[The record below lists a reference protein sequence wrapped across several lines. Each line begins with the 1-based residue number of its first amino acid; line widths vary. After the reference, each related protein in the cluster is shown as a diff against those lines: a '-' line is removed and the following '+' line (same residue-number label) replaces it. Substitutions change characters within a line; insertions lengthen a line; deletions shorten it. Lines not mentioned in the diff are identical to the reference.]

1 MYSGRKVDH
10 IVGQPFFIYQNL
22 EVIIMKTYLVLSN
35 GSIYQGYSKLKPTTT
50 AGEVVFSTGMTGYQE
65 TITDPSYYGQIMV
78 FTYPLIGN
86 YGINFE
92 DNEKDTPCVSGI
104 IAYDIAEHP
113 SNYRS
118 KMSLYQY
125 AEKFNI
131 PMIEGIDTRELTK
144 ELRHDGC
151 IKGVIT
157 DNPNDEAV
165 QNLLNKPVSFAN
177 HATKETTHIKG
188 DDLKVAVID
197 YGIKNSIVSEL
208 VNFNADVHI
217 FPADVSAQEIED
229 INPDGI
235 VLSNGPGDPA
245 NMIDKIG
252 VIQELQ
258 EEYPIMGICLGNQL
272 LGLANGA
279 KTFKMKFGHRGFNH
293 AVKDLQTNKCYF
305 TSQNHG
311 YALLPESIPGSNV
324 EVLFEEVNDHT
335 VEGIKV
341 KGHNAFSVQFHP
353 DASPGPHDALFIFNK
368 FFNMIT
374 KKEVLTNE

>member
-1 MYSGRKVDH
+1 M
-10 IVGQPFFIYQNL
+10 
-22 EVIIMKTYLVLSN
+22 MKTYLVLSN
-35 GSIYQGYSKLKPTTT
+35 GSIYQGYSKLKPATT

-165 QNLLNKPVSFAN
+165 QSLLNKPVSFAN

-188 DDLKVAVID
+188 DGLKVAVID

-208 VNFNADVHI
+208 VNFDADVHI
-217 FPADVSAQEIED
+217 FPSDVSAQEIKD

-245 NMIDKIG
+245 NMVDKIG

-324 EVLFEEVNDHT
+324 DVIFEEVNDHT

>member
-1 MYSGRKVDH
+1 
-10 IVGQPFFIYQNL
+10 
-22 EVIIMKTYLVLSN
+22 MKTYLVLSN
-35 GSIYQGYSKLKPTTT
+35 GSIYQGYSKIKPTAT

-92 DNEKDTPCVSGI
+92 DNEKDTPCISGI
-104 IAYDIAEHP
+104 IAYDIAKHP

-125 AEKFNI
+125 AEKFDI

-144 ELRHDGC
+144 GIRQNGC

-157 DNPNDEAV
+157 DNPKDKTIQE
-165 QNLLNKPVSFAN
+165 LLDKPLSFAN
-177 HATKETTHIKG
+177 HSAKDIDHIEG
-188 DDLKVAVID
+188 DGPKVAVID

-208 VNFNADVHI
+208 LNLNADVYI
-217 FPADVSAQEIED
+217 FPADVSAKKIKD

-245 NMIDKIG
+245 KMIDKID
-252 VIQELQ
+252 VIEELQ
-258 EEYPIMGICLGNQL
+258 EVYPIMGICLGNQL

-293 AVKDLQTNKCYF
+293 AVKNLSTGKCYF

-324 EVLFEEVNDHT
+324 EVIFEEVNDHT
-335 VEGIKV
+335 IEGIKV
-341 KGHNAFSVQFHP
+341 KNHNAFSVQFHP
-353 DASPGPHDALFIFNK
+353 DASPGPHDALFIFHK
-368 FFNMIT
+368 FFNMINQ
-374 KKEVLTNE
+374 KGVITNE